1 MIYVRPTFIT
11 PPSIFWPGQFFRQML
26 WWNNASLFYD
36 FSRYVLDFIPYQI
49 LEKNLNL
56 LEEYIERQDKE
67 RALKILHRMVPQ
79 WQRSSK
85 SESF

>member
-1 MIYVRPTFIT
+1 MTAADLNQSADTR
-11 PPSIFWPGQFFRQML
+11 
-26 WWNNASLFYD
+26 
-36 FSRYVLDFIPYQI
+36 
-49 LEKNLNL
+49 LENH
-56 LEEYIERQDKE
+56 EIRIERQDKE